1 MARRGS
7 DRVGV
12 DALPAAIWAAYSR
25 TVFGALREDL
35 TVPRSTPD
43 SGPSTSLIAA
53 DAPLP
58 ASAVEA
64 DLEVLDPIVS
74 AHVRTVVEQADSGL
88 DQDLAD
94 WRSDDC
100 ARPRLALLGPVMVRA
115 HGAAI
120 AKRKPFFTEVLSY
133 LALREHGATPDELA
147 TALGYTNLTTV
158 RTAVK
163 TVRDWLGT
171 NPRSGRPHLP
181 AATES
186 PAAKLRGVPVYQIED
201 LLMDVDLF
209 RRLRLRGQAC
219 GTDGVDDMVAALG
232 LVTGRP
238 FDQLRPGGWSWLT
251 DTGIDHHMTC
261 AIVDT
266 AHLLTIHFLQ
276 TGQLDRAQAATE
288 TSLLAAPYEEIPK
301 LDMAA
306 ILQAQGHNEESRH
319 LIDQDICNAEDD
331 DELPAQIGQRT
342 EQILAQE
349 DWARIRSTAS

>member
-1 MARRGS
+1 
-7 DRVGV
+7 
-12 DALPAAIWAAYSR
+12 
-25 TVFGALREDL
+25 
-35 TVPRSTPD
+35 
-43 SGPSTSLIAA
+43 
-53 DAPLP
+53 
-58 ASAVEA
+58 
-64 DLEVLDPIVS
+64 
-74 AHVRTVVEQADSGL
+74 
-88 DQDLAD
+88 
-94 WRSDDC
+94 
-100 ARPRLALLGPVMVRA
+100 
-115 HGAAI
+115 
-120 AKRKPFFTEVLSY
+120 
-133 LALREHGATPDELA
+133 
-147 TALGYTNLTTV
+147 V

-171 NPRSGRPHLP
+171 NPRNGRPHLP

-238 FDQLRPGGWSWLT
+238 FDQLRPGGWSWLA

-306 ILQAQGHNEESRH
+306 ILQAQGHHEESRR

-331 DELPAQIGQRT
+331 DGLPAQIGQRT
-342 EQILAQE
+342 EQVLAQE